1 MTTYLTHAATKIELG
16 LKPSADRHLPTI
28 MSSTAS
34 GPTECCIC
42 FEGFNKT
49 RRKMVR
55 CAYCSIDDVA
65 FCRACV
71 ETYLT
76 QDDAQAARCPNP
88 SCRTGWSEDFL
99 SDNLTATFL
108 NGAYKRCREKVL
120 VDLERARLP
129 ETQEDAQRFRSA
141 RDVIKAEFQP
151 TIDRIQAQIEALPEV
166 VAEKATKQ
174 EYDRARRAY
183 PYHSNEVRNAFR
195 LFCEKQ
201 TAAYNA
207 RKHLNAELAAL
218 RSQEAYRDASH
229 MVDTWGHVTGP
240 GAARERTTHWT
251 FVMKCAAG
259 ACEGFVGTNWTCGL
273 CAVKHCKDCREPKTT
288 EADHVCDE
296 EKRQTAAALVKEA
309 KPCPKC
315 AAMIS
320 KIDGCDQMWCTQ
332 CRTAFSWRTGAVES
346 SHVHNPH
353 YFEWMRRNGAGA
365 VQQQRQPLPECVAP
379 MEIIDAVHYQ
389 FIRDHA
395 IGDWVR
401 TLRHYYYDLRR
412 IEQTAQ
418 HKQDDEWRRRL
429 RIQRL
434 VGDIGDD
441 EWKVKLQKGEK
452 SAHKNQRH
460 AQVLQ
465 TFIHAGADILR
476 TFMDGTATRT
486 SVLEQM
492 QQLTAYCNEQLTT
505 IRSRYKNQVDALV
518 FLDSTPQAHRY
529 TLPEATIPLADPVV
543 A

>member
-1 MTTYLTHAATKIELG
+1 MI
-16 LKPSADRHLPTI
+16 
-28 MSSTAS
+28 
-34 GPTECCIC
+34 
-42 FEGFNKT
+42 
-49 RRKMVR
+49 R

-76 QDDAQAARCPNP
+76 QDDAQVARCPNP
-88 SCRTGWSEDFL
+88 TCRAGWSEDFL
-99 SDNLTATFL
+99 SDNLTSVFL

-129 ETQEDAQRFRSA
+129 EAQEEAQRFRKA
-141 RDVIKAEFQP
+141 RDIIRNDFQP
-151 TIDRIQAQIEALPEV
+151 TIDRILATIEALPEV
-166 VAEKATKQ
+166 VAEKEAKKEFDRVRRTCPYISQ
-174 EYDRARRAY
+174 EYRSAIELL
-183 PYHSNEVRNAFR
+183 HEKQHNAF
-195 LFCEKQ
+195 F
-201 TAAYNA
+201 A
-207 RKHLNAELAAL
+207 RKPLNAELAAL
-218 RSQEAYRDASH
+218 RAQEAYREASQIIET
-229 MVDTWGHVTGP
+229 MGRNVTAVPTASGS
-240 GAARERTTHWT
+240 RERITHWT

-273 CAVKHCKDCREPKTT
+273 CATKHCKDCREPKQGGSGSGS
-288 EADHVCDE
+288 EATKDHVCDE

-353 YFEWMRRNGAGA
+353 YFEWMRRNGAQQQQQQ
-365 VQQQRQPLPECVAP
+365 QQQRQPLPECVAP

-389 FIRDHA
+389 FIRDHV

-401 TLRHYYYDLRR
+401 TMRHYYYDLRR
-412 IEQTAQ
+412 IEQVAQ
-418 HKQDDEWRRRL
+418 HKQDDEWRRHL

-452 SAHKNQRH
+452 ATHKNQRH

-476 TFMDGTATRT
+476 TVMDGSATPTA
-486 SVLEQM
+486 VHEQL
-492 QQLTAYCNEQLTT
+492 QQLMAYCNEQLAA

-518 FLDSTPQAHRY
+518 FLDSTPTHRY
-529 TLPEATIPLADPVV
+529 MLPQATIPLADPVV